1 MNNLITDYFLVV
13 TIFFTL
19 AIGLFLVLRKIEL
32 I

>member
-1 MNNLITDYFLVV
+1 MNNLFTNYLLVV
-13 TIFFTL
+13 TTLFTL